1 MERTRKI
8 IVRYVVSITLR
19 AAGSL
24 GLAGAHMT
32 RDWWKREAFAKTTN
46 ANASATEVIET
57 LRYVLKRGSRNF

>member
-1 MERTRKI
+1 MERTRKT

-32 RDWWKREAFAKTTN
+32 RDWWKREAFAKSTN
-46 ANASATEVIET
+46 ASPTEVIEI
-57 LRYVLKRGSRNF
+57 LRYVLKRGSGNF

>member
-46 ANASATEVIET
+46 ASATEVIET
-57 LRYVLKRGSRNF
+57 LRYALKRGSRNF

>member
-1 MERTRKI
+1 MARTRKM
-8 IVRYVVSITLR
+8 IVRYVVSITLH

-46 ANASATEVIET
+46 ASPTEAVET
-57 LRYVLKRGSRNF
+57 LRYVLKRGSGNF